1 MTDTPFDPIA
11 ALHELGEGI
20 PAPQPIELP
29 LPADKNHPAAKAAAE
44 AGFKVVTTQDDLRDY
59 MIGEGLPADRVDYAL
74 GRTEVLPMQTGK
86 PLDFEYDTGHVIS
99 DLKPAEVVNPKE
111 IAGSKKPA
119 IWSVMPRWV
128 ALAVGRVMSV
138 GAAKYGKFNYRESAI
153 TASTYEDAI
162 ERHASLWFDG
172 EDNDPET
179 GVSHLASVIASCLLL
194 MDAQRTGKLS
204 DDRQKTGI
212 VRQQL
217 DELERLLVDL
227 PLPQRKA

>member
-1 MTDTPFDPIA
+1 MTHYHHLGADAPDDEDEDFDPAEALA
-11 ALHELGEGI
+11 AEGI
-20 PAPQPIELP
+20 PVPQPIDLDDDEPWPRYNTMEDILRDLREFGPGLTFP
-29 LPADKNHPAAKAAAE
+29 LSDCSPEVVQQLAATGVIPADMAP
-44 AGFKVVTTQDDLRDY
+44 
-59 MIGEGLPADRVDYAL
+59 PVD
-74 GRTEVLPMQTGK
+74 
-86 PLDFEYDTGHVIS
+86 
-99 DLKPAEVVNPKE
+99 VVNPKE
-111 IAGSKKPA
+111 LAGSKKPA

-153 TASTYEDAI
+153 AASTYEDAI

-194 MDAQRTGKLS
+194 MDAQRTGKLH

-212 VRQQL
+212 VRQEL
-217 DELERLLVDL
+217 DALERLLREL
-227 PLPQRKA
+227 PLPSRK